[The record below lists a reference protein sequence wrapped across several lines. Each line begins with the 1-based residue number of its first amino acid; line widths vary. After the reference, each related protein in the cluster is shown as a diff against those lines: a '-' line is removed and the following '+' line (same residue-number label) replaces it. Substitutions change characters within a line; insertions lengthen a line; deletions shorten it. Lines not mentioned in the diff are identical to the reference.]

1 MSAVQALKAARDAGV
16 RIGVDGDALT
26 LDADAAPPPPCWT
39 CFRVTR
45 RT

>member
-26 LDADAAPPPPCWT
+26 LDAAAAPPAAVLALL
-39 CFRVTR
+39 RITR
-45 RT
+45 QA